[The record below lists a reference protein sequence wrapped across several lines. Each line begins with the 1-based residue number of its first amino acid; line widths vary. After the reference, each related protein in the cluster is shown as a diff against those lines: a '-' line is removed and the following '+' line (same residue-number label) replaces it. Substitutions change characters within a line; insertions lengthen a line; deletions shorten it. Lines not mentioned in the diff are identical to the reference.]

1 MGKGTKEVISSK
13 DVAVQDQRTL
23 MGPVTC
29 QPARLIDDALEVTK
43 IEGLPAEFASGN
55 WMSGFPPSVKF
66 EKVGD
71 FVAGEYIHLRTD
83 VGPNH
88 SRVYEL
94 AIADGQG
101 GTYTAIV
108 WGATALDRQF
118 DSAYPPVQQG
128 DKLVIVFIGQK
139 ETQRKQSPVKL
150 FALKVFRG

>member
-1 MGKGTKEVISSK
+1 MAKEKQETK

-23 MGPVTC
+23 MGPIKS

-55 WMSGFPPSVKF
+55 WMSGFPPTVKF

-71 FVAGEYIHLRTD
+71 FVAGEFIHLRTD

-94 AIADGQG
+94 AIGDGNG

-118 DSAYPPVQQG
+118 DSAYPPIQQG
-128 DKLVIVFIGQK
+128 DKLVIVYIGEK
-139 ETQRKQSPVKL
+139 GTQRKQSPVKL
-150 FALKVFRG
+150 YALKVFRG